1 MLEAKEGCA
10 FLEDTDERTFLL
22 FSQYAYTGDY
32 TTADP
37 EVPDA
42 SAITTA
48 PTVNEVLPYPVKG
61 GIVQTHSAAYV
72 YPGPDSIPE
81 EVPYL
86 EMADDSFGLGFSS
99 KSEKKKGKTK
109 AELSKKLKL
118 WDSFKS
124 KTYTASKPP
133 LLHGKNLLES
143 YKTHTEGFL
152 DHAQVYVFAE
162 KYDIDPLR
170 CLSLEKLHQA
180 LVRHNLRDE
189 PVEKIFDLIQYT
201 YSNTMDLSETTDGLR
216 LLVISYAA
224 CVVEDLAQNAKFHSL
239 LEQSGPAAKDL
250 IIQMLKRLD

>member
-32 TTADP
+32 STADP
-37 EVPDA
+37 EKVSDA

-48 PTVNEVLPYPVKG
+48 PTLNEVLSYPATG
-61 GIVQTHSAAYV
+61 GVEQTHSAANDYHE
-72 YPGPDSIPE
+72 PDSIPE
-81 EVPYL
+81 APIV
-86 EMADDSFGLGFSS
+86 EMADDPWSFGHSS

-109 AELSKKLKL
+109 AELSKKLKA

-124 KTYTASKPP
+124 KTYTTSKPP
-133 LLHGKNLLES
+133 LLQGKNIET
-143 YKTHTEGFL
+143 YGNHTEGFL

-170 CLSLEKLHQA
+170 GLSLQKLHHA
-180 LVRHNLRDE
+180 LVRHNLREE
-189 PVEKIFDLIQYT
+189 PIEKIFDLIQYS

-224 CVVEDLAQNAKFHSL
+224 CVVEDLARNAKFRSL
-239 LEQSGPAAKDL
+239 MEQSGSAAKDL